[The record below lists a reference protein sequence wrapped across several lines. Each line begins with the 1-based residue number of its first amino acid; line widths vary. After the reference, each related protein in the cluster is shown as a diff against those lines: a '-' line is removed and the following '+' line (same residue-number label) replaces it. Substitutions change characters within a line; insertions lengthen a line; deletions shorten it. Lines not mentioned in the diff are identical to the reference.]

1 MWEQAELTRH
11 MIDRLNFDHV
21 WTKRPKTRLGRSD
34 LVDAAIRRLSGYFYS
49 PFFYVCFFN
58 FFFSSFCFF
67 FTFFFFPLS
76 SSSSSSFSLFRFP
89 RPISQCYYSGQL
101 FLLILGSWLCFLIL
115 DSWLC
120 ELGLLISHENLINLG
135 SSSDCSLLSLDTLS
149 LSWYVLS
156 LNKRIL
162 SYEKPSVFEFV
173 NTLVNK
179 FYIKLDLK
187 KKVKNHGN
195 YQDLVSVS
203 RRYLPAVLL
212 LLRLLRSCRFGT
224 VGMIS
229 GN

>member
-1 MWEQAELTRH
+1 MWEPAELTRH

-21 WTKRPKTRLGRSD
+21 WTERPKTRLGRSD
-34 LVDAAIRRLSGYFYS
+34 LVDAAILRLPGYFYS

-67 FTFFFFPLS
+67 FTFFFFPLSS

-149 LSWYVLS
+149 LSGYVLS

-173 NTLVNK
+173 NTLVNN
-179 FYIKLDLK
+179 FTSSWIWRK
-187 KKVKNHGN
+187 K
-195 YQDLVSVS
+195 
-203 RRYLPAVLL
+203 
-212 LLRLLRSCRFGT
+212 
-224 VGMIS
+224 
-229 GN
+229 